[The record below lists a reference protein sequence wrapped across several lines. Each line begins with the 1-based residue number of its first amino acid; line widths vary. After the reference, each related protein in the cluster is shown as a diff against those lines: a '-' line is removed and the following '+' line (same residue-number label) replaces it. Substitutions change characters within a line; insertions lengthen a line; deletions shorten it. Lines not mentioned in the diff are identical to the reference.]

1 DAGVDRIR
9 EMWGELISLFESGV
23 LRPLPV
29 RTWDVRRAP
38 DAFRFV
44 SQARHT
50 GKVALTVP
58 RALDGGGTVLI
69 TGGTGGLGA
78 LLARH
83 LVVKHGVRH
92 LVLTSRRGVAAPG
105 AAELVAELA
114 GLGAEARVVAC
125 DVADR
130 AAVEELLAEIG
141 PERPLSA
148 VVHAAGVLDDGV
160 VESLTPERVDTVLRP
175 KVDAALHL
183 HELTR
188 DLDLSAFVVF
198 SSASSNFGGGGQANY
213 AAANAFLD
221 ALAHQR
227 RALGLPAVSLAWGMW
242 EQRSEMTG
250 DLGEADLQRIAR
262 AGLNALSS
270 EEGLALF
277 DDALRTDETVLV
289 PTHVD
294 LAALRVQARTGEVPA
309 LLRGLVRVPRRRVT
323 APETARTGTG
333 SLRDRLAG
341 LSAADQYRTLLDLVR
356 VQVATVLGHGSP
368 EAVEPDMAFKDMGF
382 DSLTTVE
389 LRNRLNA
396 ETGLRLS
403 AVLVFDHPTPTALVD
418 HLREELLPDGGTGEP
433 VVFAELDKLEPL
445 LSEVMDDGETRTK
458 VAERL
463 KELLGRLGEASDDSD
478 STAEVAE
485 RIGSSSND
493 ELFDFIDN
501 ELGLS

>member
-1 DAGVDRIR
+1 
-9 EMWGELISLFESGV
+9 M
-23 LRPLPV
+23 
-29 RTWDVRRAP
+29 
-38 DAFRFV
+38 
-44 SQARHT
+44 
-50 GKVALTVP
+50 
-58 RALDGGGTVLI
+58 
-69 TGGTGGLGA
+69 
-78 LLARH
+78 
-83 LVVKHGVRH
+83 
-92 LVLTSRRGVAAPG
+92 
-105 AAELVAELA
+105 
-114 GLGAEARVVAC
+114 
-125 DVADR
+125 
-130 AAVEELLAEIG
+130 
-141 PERPLSA
+141 
-148 VVHAAGVLDDGV
+148 
-160 VESLTPERVDTVLRP
+160 VESLTPERVDRVLRP

-227 RALGLPAVSLAWGMW
+227 RGLGLPAVSLAWGMW

-270 EEGLALF
+270 REGLALF

-294 LAALRVQARTGEVPA
+294 LAALRVQAHTGDVPA
-309 LLRGLVRVPRRRVT
+309 LLRGLVRVPRRRAAAAEAT
-323 APETARTGTG
+323 HTGTG

-341 LSAADQYRTLLDLVR
+341 LSAADQHRTLLDLVR

-368 EAVEPDMAFKDMGF
+368 EAVEPDMAFKEMGF

-433 VVFAELDKLEPL
+433 LVLAELDRLEPL
-445 LSEVMDDGETRTK
+445 LSHVLDDGEARTK
-458 VAERL
+458 VAGRL
-463 KELLGRLGEASDDSD
+463 RELLEKLVEASDDSG
-478 STAEVAE
+478 SAEVVE

-493 ELFDFIDN
+493 ELFAFIDN